1 MLPGPA
7 FCQHGRLAD
16 GCEDCALLTAMERGY
31 RPQAADTAQLP
42 KPERAEVDLY
52 CDQGD
57 GRYVLVIAGDV
68 IPPALAHLPRVPRT
82 PPEPHTADDKPPP
95 RRGR

>member
-7 FCQHGRLAD
+7 FCKHGRLTD
-16 GCEDCALLTAMERGY
+16 GCEDCALLAAMERGY

-57 GRYVLVIAGDV
+57 GRYMLVIAGDV
-68 IPPALAHLPRVPRT
+68 IPPALVHLPRVPRT
-82 PPEPHTADDKPPP
+82 PPERDTAADKPPP
-95 RRGR
+95 KRGR